1 MVTLAPAA
9 AGNWRDITRVKAAE
23 TQREWVADAAYY
35 LCLSAYDGL
44 WRSYAVQDDDGA
56 VVGHVMWAVDT
67 DDGSHWIGGLVI
79 DAERQGQ
86 GLGRA
91 TVRTLLDLWE
101 REEPSL
107 SRTAYREAALS
118 VAPENEVA
126 LGLYRSLG
134 FVETGEQED
143 DEVVLRR
150 PRS

>member
-9 AGNWRDITRVKAAE
+9 AANWRDITRVKVAE
-23 TQREWVADAAYY
+23 AQREWVADTAYY

-44 WRSYAVQDDDGA
+44 WRSYAVQDDGDA
-56 VVGHVMWAVDT
+56 VVGHVMWALDT
-67 DDGSHWIGGLVI
+67 DDDSHWIGGLVI
-79 DAERQGQ
+79 DVERQGQ

-91 TVRTLLDLWE
+91 TVRALLDLWE
-101 REEPSL
+101 REEPAL
-107 SRTAYREAALS
+107 SGTAYREAALS

-134 FVETGEQED
+134 FVETGELSD
-143 DEVVLRR
+143 DEVVLRH